1 LKFSSKTWDNSIMMQ
16 EIKRFQVRGVP
27 GEVLR
32 LNFGA
37 RTVDY
42 WKPNKGSDKLL
53 IAHDG
58 QNVFDGKSSTHR
70 GQTWEMAQSA
80 LRVSQELGI
89 STPSIIGVWH
99 SSTKENPWGR
109 GKDLVPEKYF
119 REGLEVHNDYAKI
132 IEDKSLLQS
141 DSYFKE
147 IFEIIV
153 PSLEREIDPK
163 NTAMIGS
170 SMGALATLYAVAQM
184 PERFSTAL
192 ALSPHWPFGA
202 NGLVEKTIN
211 SLPLPGTHKVW
222 MSHGTKGLDSEYAP
236 YQIYADQLMHERGYR
251 SNNFISRVYP
261 RTGHNERS
269 WAKYLDQPLNFWL
282 DSKTHTP

>member
-1 LKFSSKTWDNSIMMQ
+1 MQ
-16 EIKRFQVRGVP
+16 EIKRFQIRGVP
-27 GEVLR
+27 GEVVR
-32 LNFGA
+32 LKFGA

-42 WKPNKGSDKLL
+42 WKPLKGSDKVL

-80 LRVSQELGI
+80 IRVSRELGVT
-89 STPSIIGVWH
+89 TPSIIGVWN
-99 SSTKENPWGR
+99 SSTKDNPWGR

-119 REGLEVHNDYAKI
+119 REGLEVRNDFAKVL
-132 IEDKSLLQS
+132 EDKSLLQS

-147 IFEIIV
+147 IFETIL
-153 PSLEREIDPK
+153 PALAPEIDPR
-163 NTAMIGS
+163 NTGMIGS
-170 SMGALATLYAVAQM
+170 SMGALATLYALAQM

-192 ALSPHWPFGA
+192 ALSPHWPFGG
-202 NGLVEKTIN
+202 NPLVEKTIN

-222 MSHGTKGLDSEYAP
+222 MSHGTKSLDSEYAP
-236 YQIYADQLMHERGYR
+236 FQMYADKLMGERGYQAD
-251 SNNFISRVYP
+251 NFISRVYN
-261 RTGHNERS
+261 RSGHNERS
-269 WAKYLDQPLNFWL
+269 WAKYLDQPLSFWL

>member
-1 LKFSSKTWDNSIMMQ
+1 MQ
-16 EIKRFQVRGVP
+16 EIKRFQIRGVP
-27 GEVLR
+27 GEVVR
-32 LNFGA
+32 LKFGA

-42 WKPNKGSDKLL
+42 WKPLKGSDKVL

-80 LRVSQELGI
+80 IRVSRELGVT
-89 STPSIIGVWH
+89 TPSIIGVWN
-99 SSTKENPWGR
+99 SSAKDNPWGR

-119 REGLEVHNDYAKI
+119 REGLEVRNDFAKVL
-132 IEDKSLLQS
+132 EDKSLLQS

-147 IFEIIV
+147 IFETIL
-153 PSLEREIDPK
+153 PALAPEIDPK
-163 NTAMIGS
+163 NTGMIGS
-170 SMGALATLYAVAQM
+170 SMGALATLYALAQM

-192 ALSPHWPFGA
+192 ALSPHWPFGG
-202 NGLVEKTIN
+202 NPLVEKTIN

-222 MSHGTKGLDSEYAP
+222 MSHGTKSLDSEYAP
-236 YQIYADQLMHERGYR
+236 FQMYADKLMGERGYQAD
-251 SNNFISRVYP
+251 NFISRVYN
-261 RTGHNERS
+261 RSGHNERS
-269 WAKYLDQPLNFWL
+269 WAKYLDQPLSFWL

>member
-1 LKFSSKTWDNSIMMQ
+1 MMQ

-27 GEVLR
+27 GEVVR
-32 LNFGA
+32 MKFGA
-37 RTVDY
+37 RIVDY
-42 WKPNKGSDKLL
+42 WKPPKGSDTLL

-70 GQTWEMAQSA
+70 GQTWKMAQSA
-80 LRVSQELGI
+80 IRVSRELGI

-132 IEDKSLLQS
+132 IEDITFLQG
-141 DSYFKE
+141 DSYFRE
-147 IFEIIV
+147 IFETIV
-153 PSLEREIDPK
+153 PSLSPGIDPK
-163 NTAMIGS
+163 NIAMIGS
-170 SMGALATLYAVAQM
+170 SMGALATLYAIAQM
-184 PERFSTAL
+184 PQRFTTAL
-192 ALSPHWPFGA
+192 ALSPHWPFGD

-211 SLPLPGTHKVW
+211 SLPLPGTHKIW
-222 MSHGTKGLDSEYAP
+222 MSHGTKSLDSEYAP
-236 YQIYADQLMHERGYR
+236 FQAYADKLMFKRGYR
-251 SNNFISRVYP
+251 TNNFVSRVYP
-261 RTGHNERS
+261 RSGHNERS

>member
-1 LKFSSKTWDNSIMMQ
+1 MMQ

-27 GEVLR
+27 GEVIR
-32 LNFGA
+32 LKFGA

-42 WKPNKGSDKLL
+42 WKPQKGSDQLL

-80 LRVSQELGI
+80 IRVSRELGI
-89 STPSIIGVWH
+89 PAPSIIGVWH

-119 REGLEVHNDYAKI
+119 REGIAVHNDFAKVL
-132 IEDKSLLQS
+132 EDKTMLQS

-147 IFEIIV
+147 IFDLIV
-153 PSLEREIDPK
+153 PALEPEIDPTA
-163 NTAMIGS
+163 TAMIGS
-170 SMGALATLYAVAQM
+170 SMGGLATLYALAQT
-184 PERFSTAL
+184 PEKFSTAL
-192 ALSPHWPFGA
+192 ALSAHWPFG
-202 NGLVEKTIN
+202 GFPLVEKTID

-236 YQIYADQLMHERGYR
+236 FQHHADQLMHERGYR
-251 SNNFISRVYP
+251 AHNFVSRVYN
-261 RTGHNERS
+261 RSGHNERS
-269 WAKYLDQPLNFWL
+269 WARYLDQPLNFWL

>member
-1 LKFSSKTWDNSIMMQ
+1 MMQ

-27 GEVLR
+27 GEVVR
-32 LNFGA
+32 LKFGA

-42 WKPNKGSDKLL
+42 WKPQKGSDKLL

-80 LRVSQELGI
+80 IRVSRELGV

-99 SSTKENPWGR
+99 SSTKEYPWGL

-119 REGLEVHNDYAKI
+119 REGIEVHNDFAKVL
-132 IEDKSLLQS
+132 EDKSVLQS

-147 IFEIIV
+147 IFETILPALEPNIIPV
-153 PSLEREIDPK
+153 

-170 SMGALATLYAVAQM
+170 SMGGLATLYAMAQM

-192 ALSPHWPFGA
+192 ALSPHWPFGG
-202 NGLVEKTIN
+202 NPLVEKTIN
-211 SLPLPGTHKVW
+211 SLPLPGTHRVW

-236 YQIYADQLMHERGYR
+236 FQIYADKLMQERGYR
-251 SNNFISRVYP
+251 TNDFISRVYT
-261 RTGHNERS
+261 RSGHNERS

>member
-1 LKFSSKTWDNSIMMQ
+1 MMQ

-27 GEVLR
+27 GEVVR
-32 LNFGA
+32 LKFGA

-42 WKPNKGSDKLL
+42 WKPHKGSDTLL

-58 QNVFDGKSSTHR
+58 QNIFDGKSSTHR

-80 LRVSQELGI
+80 IRVSRELGI

-119 REGLEVHNDYAKI
+119 REGLEVHADFVKI
-132 IEDKSLLQS
+132 LEDKSVLQS
-141 DSYFKE
+141 DSYFRE
-147 IFEIIV
+147 IFETII
-153 PSLEREIDPK
+153 PALEPEIDPK
-163 NTAMIGS
+163 STAMIGS
-170 SMGALATLYAVAQM
+170 SMGGLATLYAAAQM

-192 ALSPHWPFGA
+192 ALSTHWPFGG
-202 NGLVEKTIN
+202 NPLVEKTIN
-211 SLPLPGTHKVW
+211 SLPIAGTHKVW

-236 YQIYADQLMHERGYR
+236 FQVYADKLMYERGYR
-251 SNNFISRVYP
+251 TNDFASRVYP
-261 RTGHNERS
+261 RSGHNERS
-269 WAKYLDQPLNFWL
+269 WAKYLDQPLSFWL
-282 DSKTHTP
+282 DSKTQTP

>member
-1 LKFSSKTWDNSIMMQ
+1 MMQ

-80 LRVSQELGI
+80 IRVSRELGI

-132 IEDKSLLQS
+132 IEDKTLLQS
-141 DSYFKE
+141 DNYFK
-147 IFEIIV
+147 
-153 PSLEREIDPK
+153 
-163 NTAMIGS
+163 
-170 SMGALATLYAVAQM
+170 
-184 PERFSTAL
+184 
-192 ALSPHWPFGA
+192 
-202 NGLVEKTIN
+202 
-211 SLPLPGTHKVW
+211 
-222 MSHGTKGLDSEYAP
+222 
-236 YQIYADQLMHERGYR
+236 
-251 SNNFISRVYP
+251 
-261 RTGHNERS
+261 
-269 WAKYLDQPLNFWL
+269 
-282 DSKTHTP
+282 

>member
-1 LKFSSKTWDNSIMMQ
+1 MMQ

-27 GEVLR
+27 GEVVR
-32 LNFGA
+32 LKFGA

-42 WKPNKGSDKLL
+42 WKPHKGSDTLL

-58 QNVFDGKSSTHR
+58 QNIFDGKSSTHR

-80 LRVSQELGI
+80 IRVSRELGI

-119 REGLEVHNDYAKI
+119 REGLEVHADFVKI
-132 IEDKSLLQS
+132 LEDKSVLQS
-141 DSYFKE
+141 DSYFRE
-147 IFEIIV
+147 IFETII
-153 PSLEREIDPK
+153 PALEPEIDPK
-163 NTAMIGS
+163 STAMIGS
-170 SMGALATLYAVAQM
+170 SMGGLATLYAAAEM

-192 ALSPHWPFGA
+192 ALSTHWPFGG
-202 NGLVEKTIN
+202 NPLVEKTIN
-211 SLPLPGTHKVW
+211 SLPIAGTHKVW

-236 YQIYADQLMHERGYR
+236 FQVYADKLMYERGYR
-251 SNNFISRVYP
+251 TNDFTSRVYP
-261 RTGHNERS
+261 RSGHNERS
-269 WAKYLDQPLNFWL
+269 WAKYLDQPLSFWL
-282 DSKTHTP
+282 DSKTQTP